1 MGMGGAVD
9 RGCCGGANPFSM
21 MSAAEL
27 GAGLEEPVAAE
38 DAQEASA
45 KKTADLK
52 DNKLAF
58 GADDT
63 ENPQQGL
70 ENIPK

>member
-52 DNKLAF
+52 DNK
-58 GADDT
+58 
-63 ENPQQGL
+63 
-70 ENIPK
+70 